1 MTDTR
6 PDVIERARE
15 PSPPHRR
22 GMWLWLLVVV
32 AVAAAGVAAAVLW
45 WPDGGEAPVL
55 GEDPPYGLT
64 EVGMPNTEAEVVAVL
79 EALPVIDGR
88 EPSLSTESGWASA
101 KYYES
106 ASGEIKVGI
115 SAIYDPELREA
126 FPEWNVEASVGD
138 PDSDLLWMTPPF
150 ADEESFGL
158 MWAASDG
165 SWLFV
170 LDVDT
175 AEQGPYRSSDGP
187 DLRVRLVDAF
197 VSATGG

>member
-1 MTDTR
+1 MTDTEL
-6 PDVIERARE
+6 DVMERDRE
-15 PSPPHRR
+15 TSSPRRR
-22 GMWLWLLVVV
+22 GMRLGVLGVVV
-32 AVAAAGVAAAVLW
+32 VAAAGVLAAVLW
-45 WPDGGEAPVL
+45 WPNGGEAPVF

-79 EALPVIDGR
+79 EALPAIDGR
-88 EPSLSTESGWASA
+88 QPSLGSEGGWASA

-106 ASGEIKVGI
+106 ASGEVKVGI

-175 AEQGPYRSSDGP
+175 AEQGPYRPSDGP

-197 VSATGG
+197 VTAAGG